1 MTGALAGHSAA
12 LGRQG
17 KRPASTLAS
26 TPASAQAPLH
36 SAGISSKGKPG
47 QEITLPWKPERPFQ
61 TQGKIKAFWLDLTPT
76 KPGWSQHLV
85 REALV
90 FLGNGQWPLLQG
102 LTIPAHSG
110 SQGQGHP
117 RAEGGSPFSAPT

>member
-26 TPASAQAPLH
+26 TPALAQAPLH

-47 QEITLPWKPERPFQ
+47 QEITLPWRPERGAIAQ
-61 TQGKIKAFWLDLTPT
+61 MEAYA
-76 KPGWSQHLV
+76 SH
-85 REALV
+85 EAL
-90 FLGNGQWPLLQG
+90 LGLTSPTSYHNVQSWALVLTSVCEGSVEESTLPSPGFDPPLL
-102 LTIPAHSG
+102 
-110 SQGQGHP
+110 
-117 RAEGGSPFSAPT
+117 